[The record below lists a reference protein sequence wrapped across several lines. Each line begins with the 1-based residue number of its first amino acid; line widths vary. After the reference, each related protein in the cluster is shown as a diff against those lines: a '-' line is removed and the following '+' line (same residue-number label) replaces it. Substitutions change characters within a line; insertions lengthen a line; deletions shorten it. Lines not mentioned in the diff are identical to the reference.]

1 MKRFAAGLGLGTVL
15 GLLFASKSGP
25 ILRRRI
31 KQHAHKLRGSMP
43 ETVAEA
49 GKMKRQTERSDP
61 LLNSLSREELMEVH
75 GIGPALAEQ
84 IVAGRPYRTDH
95 EAVERGLIP
104 ESVFQTLKR
113 ELLRKQNTA

>member
-31 KQHAHKLRGSMP
+31 KQHAHKLTGSMR
-43 ETVAEA
+43 ETLAEA

-84 IVAGRPYRTDH
+84 IAP
-95 EAVERGLIP
+95 VERGLIP
-104 ESVFQTLKR
+104 KSVFQTLKR